1 MSINLYYTKNSLL
14 IITMSGRFFK
24 GVSDSE
30 SESSD
35 AESDI
40 VPLRIQAGAAA

>member
-1 MSINLYYTKNSLL
+1 
-14 IITMSGRFFK
+14 MSGRFFK

-40 VPLRIQAGAAA
+40 VPLRIQAGAAAWVSFSIDHTHFDF